1 MWLLNPLVSRGWL
14 DHGGDDE
21 MTGSTERLYQTL
33 ERLKGEL
40 SQLSETFEDTYR
52 EYITAL
58 ANAVQHQ
65 LILATYHLCTQ
76 GYPEAFLALSFSQ
89 RQALQLKIRQLAKQ
103 VEPSM
108 LQSFYRGTAEVMQ
121 EAHAAT
127 TSSPSPSETSM
138 TSTTDEDEDDE
149 ESESEA
155 FGSIS
160 ESDQAA
166 LEAFAEEFE
175 LPDDLFSRVGLQRLS
190 MGDDDEVPF
199 LETDSPEMSGPDLF
213 DLEDTDNLPSLSDYD
228 PMTPELIA
236 SWQRT
241 VEQGVSRVLSQLSQ
255 RVNRLLQSRGILP
268 ATVPPKLVQAATQV
282 DATADTSSNVPNLL
296 KLLVET
302 EAGDES
308 RSQVAE
314 LLAVRLRLSDI
325 EFADPTLKTWRDRL
339 RELSSQLVKVGRNY
353 QQKQQQRAVI
363 EAESAWRSSWF
374 EEED

>member
-1 MWLLNPLVSRGWL
+1 
-14 DHGGDDE
+14 

>member
-1 MWLLNPLVSRGWL
+1 
-14 DHGGDDE
+14 

-33 ERLKGEL
+33 ERLSGEL
-40 SQLSETFEDTYR
+40 SQLSNTFEETYR

-76 GYPEAFLALSFSQ
+76 GYPEAFLSLSFSQ
-89 RQALQLKIRQLAKQ
+89 RQALQLRIRQLAKQ

-108 LQSFYRGTAEVMQ
+108 LQAFYRCTAEVMQ
-121 EAHAAT
+121 DARAAT
-127 TSSPSPSETSM
+127 TSSESPPPSSM
-138 TSTTDEDEDDE
+138 TSTTDEDDED
-149 ESESEA
+149 ESEE
-155 FGSIS
+155 FGTIS

-175 LPDDLFSRVGLQRLS
+175 LPDDLFSRVGLQSLS
-190 MGDDDEVPF
+190 LGDDDEVPF
-199 LETDSPEMSGPDLF
+199 METESPSPSGPDWF
-213 DLEDTDNLPSLSDYD
+213 DLEDRENLPSLSDYD
-228 PMTPELIA
+228 PMSPELIA

-241 VEQGVSRVLSQLSQ
+241 VEQGLLRVLSQLSQ

-302 EAGDES
+302 EAGDKS

-325 EFADPTLKTWRDRL
+325 EFADPTLKTWRDRI
-339 RELSSQLVKVGRNY
+339 RKLSSQLVSVGRNY
-353 QQKQQQRAVI
+353 QQKQRQRAVV

>member
-1 MWLLNPLVSRGWL
+1 
-14 DHGGDDE
+14 

-33 ERLKGEL
+33 ERLSGEL
-40 SQLSETFEDTYR
+40 SQLSEQFEDTYR
-52 EYITAL
+52 EYIAAL
-58 ANAVQHQ
+58 ANAVRHQ

-76 GYPEAFLALSFSQ
+76 GYPEAFVALSFSQ

-108 LQSFYRGTAEVMQ
+108 LQGFYRATVEVMQ
-121 EAHAAT
+121 EARAAT
-127 TSSPSPSETSM
+127 DSPQPRSELAIDPP
-138 TSTTDEDEDDE
+138 DEDE
-149 ESESEA
+149 ESEELGPLSQ
-155 FGSIS
+155 
-160 ESDQAA
+160 SDQAA

-175 LPDDLFSRVGLQRLS
+175 LPDDVFARVGIAGLTS
-190 MGDDDEVPF
+190 ESGDEDEVPF
-199 LETDSPEMSGPDLF
+199 LETEPPESKAPDWI
-213 DLEDTDNLPSLSDYD
+213 DLEDAESLPSLSDYE
-228 PMTPELIA
+228 PMSPELIA

-241 VEQGVSRVLSQLSQ
+241 VEQKILRVLSQLSQ
-255 RVNRLLQSRGILP
+255 QVNRVLQSRGILP

-308 RSQVAE
+308 RSQVAQ

-325 EFADPTLKTWRDRL
+325 EFADPTLKNWRDRL
-339 RELSSQLVKVGRNY
+339 RKLSSQLVTLGRSY
-353 QQKQQQRAVI
+353 QEKQRQRAII

-374 EEED
+374 EEDD

>member
-1 MWLLNPLVSRGWL
+1 
-14 DHGGDDE
+14 

-40 SQLSETFEDTYR
+40 SQLSDAFEDTYR

-76 GYPEAFLALSFSQ
+76 GYPDAFLSLSFSQ

-108 LQSFYRGTAEVMQ
+108 LQSFYRCTAEVMQ
-121 EAHAAT
+121 DARTAT
-127 TSSPSPSETSM
+127 TSSEPPPPSSM
-138 TSTTDEDEDDE
+138 TSTTDKDDEDESE
-149 ESESEA
+149 ELDT
-155 FGSIS
+155 IS

-175 LPDDLFSRVGLQRLS
+175 LPDDLFSRVGLQSLS
-190 MGDDDEVPF
+190 LGDDDEVPF
-199 LETDSPEMSGPDLF
+199 METESPEASSPGF
-213 DLEDTDNLPSLSDYD
+213 DLEDGENLPSLSDYD
-228 PMTPELIA
+228 PMSPELIA

-241 VEQGVSRVLSQLSQ
+241 VEQGLLRVLSQLSQ

-339 RELSSQLVKVGRNY
+339 RKLSSQLVSVGRNY
-353 QQKQQQRAVI
+353 QQKQRQRAVI

>member
-1 MWLLNPLVSRGWL
+1 MLLLNPLVSGGWL

-76 GYPEAFLALSFSQ
+76 GYPEAFLSLSFSQ

-108 LQSFYRGTAEVMQ
+108 LQSFYRCTAEVMQ
-121 EAHAAT
+121 EARTAT
-127 TSSPSPSETSM
+127 TSSPSPSAASM
-138 TSTTDEDEDDE
+138 TSTTDEDDED
-149 ESESEA
+149 ESEE
-155 FGSIS
+155 FGTIS

-199 LETDSPEMSGPDLF
+199 METDSPEASGPDLF
-213 DLEDTDNLPSLSDYD
+213 DLQDKENLPSLSDYD

-282 DATADTSSNVPNLL
+282 DATAETTTNVPNLL

-302 EAGDES
+302 ESGDES
-308 RSQVAE
+308 RSQVAQ

-339 RELSSQLVKVGRNY
+339 RELSSQLVKVGRSY
-353 QQKQQQRAVI
+353 HEKQRQRAVI

>member
-1 MWLLNPLVSRGWL
+1 
-14 DHGGDDE
+14 

-33 ERLKGEL
+33 ERLSGEL
-40 SQLSETFEDTYR
+40 SQLSNQFEDTYR

-58 ANAVQHQ
+58 ANAVRHQ

-89 RQALQLKIRQLAKQ
+89 RQGLQLKIRQLAKQ

-108 LQSFYRGTAEVMQ
+108 LQGFYRATAEVMQ
-121 EAHAAT
+121 EARAAT
-127 TSSPSPSETSM
+127 ESANPTSEPAM
-138 TSTTDEDEDDE
+138 GQADESE
-149 ESESEA
+149 ESDELGQLSR
-155 FGSIS
+155 
-160 ESDQAA
+160 SDQAA

-175 LPDDLFSRVGLQRLS
+175 LPDDLFARVGMAGLTPEA
-190 MGDDDEVPF
+190 GDEDEDEDEDEVPF
-199 LETDSPEMSGPDLF
+199 LETESPESNAADWIN
-213 DLEDTDNLPSLSDYD
+213 LEDRESLPSLSDYE

-241 VEQGVSRVLSQLSQ
+241 VEQKILRVLSDLSQ
-255 RVNRLLQSRGILP
+255 QVNRLLQSRGILP
-268 ATVPPKLVQAATQV
+268 GTVPPKLVQAATQV
-282 DATADTSSNVPNLL
+282 DATADTASNVPNLL

-302 EAGDES
+302 ESGDES
-308 RSQVAE
+308 RSQVAQ

-339 RELSSQLVKVGRNY
+339 RELSSQLVSVGRSY
-353 QQKQQQRAVI
+353 HEKQRQRAVI

>member
-1 MWLLNPLVSRGWL
+1 
-14 DHGGDDE
+14 

-33 ERLKGEL
+33 ERLSGEL
-40 SQLSETFEDTYR
+40 SQLSDQFEDTYR

-58 ANAVQHQ
+58 ANAVRHQ

-103 VEPSM
+103 AEPSM
-108 LQSFYRGTAEVMQ
+108 LQGFYRATVEVIQ
-121 EAHAAT
+121 EARSVTESPKPTSEPAT
-127 TSSPSPSETSM
+127 DQP
-138 TSTTDEDEDDE
+138 DEDDE
-149 ESESEA
+149 SEELESLSQ
-155 FGSIS
+155 
-160 ESDQAA
+160 SDQAA

-175 LPDDLFSRVGLQRLS
+175 LPDDLFTRVGIAGLTS
-190 MGDDDEVPF
+190 EGGDEEEVPF
-199 LETDSPEMSGPDLF
+199 LETDSPESKAQDWL
-213 DLEDTDNLPSLSDYD
+213 DLEDAESLPSLSDYD
-228 PMTPELIA
+228 PMSPELIA

-241 VEQGVSRVLSQLSQ
+241 VEQKIVRVLSQLSQ
-255 RVNRLLQSRGILP
+255 QVNRLLQSRGILP
-268 ATVPPKLVQAATQV
+268 ATIPPKLVQAATQV
-282 DATADTSSNVPNLL
+282 DATADTASNVPNLL

-308 RSQVAE
+308 RSQVAQ

-339 RELSSQLVKVGRNY
+339 RKLSSQLVTVGRTY
-353 QQKQQQRAVI
+353 QQKQRQRAVI

-374 EEED
+374 EEDD